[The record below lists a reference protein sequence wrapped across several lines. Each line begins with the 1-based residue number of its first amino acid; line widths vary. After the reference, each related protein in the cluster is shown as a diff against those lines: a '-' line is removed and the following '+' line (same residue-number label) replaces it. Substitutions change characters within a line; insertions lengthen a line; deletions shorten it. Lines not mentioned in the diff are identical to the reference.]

1 MSKLKSG
8 VSSYIKQS
16 LGLSDTLKKT
26 SRDGMFWILTLMQTV
41 ALVASNIA
49 VSVFIPILGAKEF
62 MIAGI
67 DFQLAVTGGIFFFPI
82 TCITDD
88 IQTEIY
94 GRKNNLAML
103 VSFGTLWIIAG
114 VFFLI
119 SKFTT
124 DPSSSSIPDLWTAG
138 LASTIAFLASSLIN
152 SEVLLFLKKRFPHNV
167 IVRFVT
173 STAVGQFFDTLV
185 FTYVA
190 VWTGLFPDWRL
201 GWALFPIEY
210 IAKIFYEWILAKPVI
225 IPLKNYIERNCE

>member
-1 MSKLKSG
+1 MSKIKSG
-8 VSSYIKQS
+8 VTSYLKQS
-16 LGLSDTLKKT
+16 LGVSDTHKKI
-26 SRDGMFWILTLMQTV
+26 SRDVMFWILTLIQTV
-41 ALVASNIA
+41 ALVVSNIA
-49 VSVFIPILGAKEF
+49 VLVFIPIFGAKEF
-62 MIAGI
+62 GIAGI

-88 IQTEIY
+88 LQTEVY

-103 VSFGTLWIIAG
+103 VSFGTMWLVAG

-124 DPSSSSIPDLWTAG
+124 DPSGSSIPDLWTAG

-152 SEVLLFLKKRFPHNV
+152 SEVLLYLKKRFPQNV
-167 IVRFVT
+167 VVRFVT

-185 FTYVA
+185 FTGVA

-201 GWALFPIEY
+201 GWTLFPIEY
-210 IAKIFYEWILAKPVI
+210 IAKILYEWILAGPVI
-225 IPLKNYIERNCE
+225 IPLKNYIERSCE